1 MRTLRT
7 IRQINQLRQ
16 DQTQTHTGPLK
27 RHKHSPDRKLFETRF
42 VETKTKNVQNMQIK
56 SHRVCCLEVC
66 ICIFIA
72 LPTHFESS
80 NQNQKNK
87 NPIVFIV

>member
-16 DQTQTHTGPLK
+16 DQTQTGPLK

-42 VETKTKNVQNMQIK
+42 VETKKNVQNMQIK

-72 LPTHFESS
+72 LPTHFGPSH
-80 NQNQKNK
+80 QNQKNK